1 MIILKCCVS
10 TAANK
15 EGRADV
21 DEELRDLISLSEG
34 TEQETKGGYESGRG
48 GLYQVRPTLSYF
60 VAWYFACNKKSTGN
74 P

>member
-15 EGRADV
+15 DRRAGG

-34 TEQETKGGYESGRG
+34 REQETQGGY
-48 GLYQVRPTLSYF
+48 
-60 VAWYFACNKKSTGN
+60 
-74 P
+74 